1 MKILIADDEQHIRNG
16 LKLSLDWERLKIDE
30 VFTAEDGEEA
40 LAVCRREQPEIIL
53 TDIRMPGID
62 GLELAEKAIESCG
75 AKKVLIMSGYSEFSY
90 AQSAIRIGAV
100 DYLLKPIRLDE
111 LERTLEKI
119 INNILEEKKKEE
131 LFFADILK
139 EIVAGRVPGKEEE
152 QKIIEKYKNMG
163 EIFCVILRADRIY
176 AGPEKSGLR
185 QKAAEISAGLEE
197 RNFRLL
203 IRDKE
208 EMVFLWKAED
218 YQERSTYRGM
228 IISALSSV
236 CKNGVP
242 WSAGVSITGGFSKLP
257 MLYEQARD
265 ALKCRLYMEKERII
279 FYEDVFKTTHTK
291 VYFAREDIR
300 RQISDLQTE
309 NIKRTISKS
318 FEKFREKRCIN
329 KSEVQEFC
337 ITFKNQLL
345 DILKEKDIDIEGL
358 LEKNASMFEKQMDYD
373 VLSSYE
379 KWLQDCCYLIL
390 KGVSGLTGKQHST
403 AVRKA
408 IAYVNENYS
417 RNITLAAIAEDVQ
430 KSTNYFCYIF
440 KKDTG
445 MNFNE
450 YLNTVRIN
458 KAKDLLRTSEYM
470 VYEISEMVGYHD
482 YSYFAKV
489 FKKICG
495 CSPSEYKDKEE
506 KS

>member
-16 LKLSLDWERLKIDE
+16 LKSSLDWKRLKISE

-40 LAVCRREQPEIIL
+40 LAVCRREKPEIIL

-62 GLELAEKAIESCG
+62 GLELAKKATESCG

-90 AQSAIRIGAV
+90 AQTALRIGAV

-111 LERTLEKI
+111 LECTLVRI
-119 INNILEEKKKEE
+119 VNSIQEEQKKEE
-131 LFFADILK
+131 LFYSDIWK
-139 EIVAGRVPGKEEE
+139 EIVAGRVPGKKEEK
-152 QKIIEKYKNMG
+152 KIFEKYKTMG

-176 AGPEKSGLR
+176 AGEDTNGLGR
-185 QKAAEISAGLEE
+185 RTAEIAAELER
-197 RNFRLL
+197 RNFYLL
-203 IRDKE
+203 IRDKD
-208 EMVFLWKAED
+208 EMVFIWKAED

-228 IISALSSV
+228 IMSALSAA
-236 CKNGVP
+236 CKGNIQ
-242 WSAGVSITGGFSKLP
+242 WSAGVSMTGSFSRLSV
-257 MLYEQARD
+257 LYEQARS
-265 ALKCRLYMEKERII
+265 ALKCRLFIERERII
-279 FYEDVFKTTHTK
+279 FYEDTARTTHAK
-291 VYFAREDIR
+291 VYFSREDIK
-300 RQISDLQTE
+300 RQISDLQDE
-309 NIKRTISKS
+309 KIRKVISAC
-318 FEKFREKRCIN
+318 FEKFRENQCIN

-345 DILKEKDIDIEGL
+345 DILKDKEIEIEGL
-358 LEKNASMFEKQMDYD
+358 LEKNAAWFEKQMDYD

-379 KWLQDCCYLIL
+379 SWLQDCCYLIL
-390 KGVSGLTGKQHST
+390 KGVSGLTGRQHSI

-408 IAYVNENYS
+408 MAYVNENYS
-417 RNITLAAIAEDVQ
+417 TDITLAAIAADVQ

-458 KAKDLLRTSEYM
+458 KAKELLRTSEYM
-470 VYEISEMVGYHD
+470 VYEISELVGYHD